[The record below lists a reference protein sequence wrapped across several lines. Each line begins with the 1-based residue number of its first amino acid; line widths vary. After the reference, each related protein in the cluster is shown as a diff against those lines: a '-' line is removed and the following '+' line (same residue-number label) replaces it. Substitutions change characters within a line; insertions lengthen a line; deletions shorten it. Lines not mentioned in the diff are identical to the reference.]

1 MISIKK
7 RKEVRSKTRLID
19 FAPSAP
25 SLKLEATLTD
35 DTVALIRLRV
45 GPGGSNRSFASD
57 IEDSAVFV
65 GIPRLGR
72 GCRSKLCSRKKG
84 IIFQMSTIP
93 ELE

>member
-7 RKEVRSKTRLID
+7 RKEVRRKTRLID

-35 DTVALIRLRV
+35 DTLALIGLRV
-45 GPGGSNRSFASD
+45 GPGGSNRILPVTLKIVQFLLAFQDSDADAVRSFAG
-57 IEDSAVFV
+57 E
-65 GIPRLGR
+65 
-72 GCRSKLCSRKKG
+72 KKG
-84 IIFQMSTIP
+84 IIFQMSTTL